1 MANIHPT
8 AIIADNA
15 ELAEDVEVG
24 PYSIVHD
31 NAHIGA
37 GTVIGAH
44 SIIHSYVSIGEGN
57 LITDHVVLGGAPQDI
72 SYQGQETWL
81 RIGNENTIREYC
93 SIHRSNNHEEDT
105 TMGSGCYMM
114 CNSHAGHNCH
124 IGNNVIITAFVGL
137 SGHIEV
143 GDNAVLGGSVGVHQF
158 CRIGAYA
165 MVAGFTP
172 VTKDVLPYC
181 LLGRDPVAHYKL
193 NSVGLRR
200 AGIKGERYKALE
212 QRIRQIRSG
221 DTNDL
226 DVDTDE
232 IKLLNAW
239 IDAPSKRG
247 IYKFI

>member
-1 MANIHPT
+1 
-8 AIIADNA
+8 
-15 ELAEDVEVG
+15 
-24 PYSIVHD
+24 
-31 NAHIGA
+31 
-37 GTVIGAH
+37 
-44 SIIHSYVSIGEGN
+44 
-57 LITDHVVLGGAPQDI
+57 
-72 SYQGQETWL
+72 
-81 RIGNENTIREYC
+81 
-93 SIHRSNNHEEDT
+93 
-105 TMGSGCYMM
+105 
-114 CNSHAGHNCH
+114 
-124 IGNNVIITAFVGL
+124 
-137 SGHIEV
+137 
-143 GDNAVLGGSVGVHQF
+143 
-158 CRIGAYA
+158 

-226 DVDTDE
+226 DIDTDE

>member
-37 GTVIGAH
+37 GTIIGAH

-93 SIHRSNNHEEDT
+93 SIHRSNNNEEDT
-105 TMGSGCYMM
+105 TMGSGCL
-114 CNSHAGHNCH
+114 H
-124 IGNNVIITAFVGL
+124 
-137 SGHIEV
+137 
-143 GDNAVLGGSVGVHQF
+143 
-158 CRIGAYA
+158 
-165 MVAGFTP
+165 
-172 VTKDVLPYC
+172 DV
-181 LLGRDPVAHYKL
+181 
-193 NSVGLRR
+193 
-200 AGIKGERYKALE
+200 
-212 QRIRQIRSG
+212 
-221 DTNDL
+221 
-226 DVDTDE
+226 
-232 IKLLNAW
+232 
-239 IDAPSKRG
+239 
-247 IYKFI
+247 